1 MTQRR
6 RARCARRNGGNYGKL
21 RKEAG
26 RLTGL
31 LASSDAS
38 RTGIVQRETGGA
50 FDVPPRFAVALARH
64 RAGGMGNFLM
74 EWDPQTGLFVDPFR
88 LRLPVGRS
96 APSVVSSTA
105 PSEALARMGRRQ
117 A

>member
-50 FDVPPRFAVALARH
+50 FDVPPRFAVARLAV
-64 RAGGMGNFLM
+64 A
-74 EWDPQTGLFVDPFR
+74 R
-88 LRLPVGRS
+88 LAVARFAVARF
-96 APSVVSSTA
+96 AVA
-105 PSEALARMGRRQ
+105 QFAAAQFAAAQLAV